1 MSAGRGYTA
10 GMKPLAL
17 VPFVVLALAGC
28 GNKGPL
34 VHPTPPVEEMPMSAT
49 TAPAAPTD
57 ATLPTPASTA
67 PATPTDATPPART
80 TPPPPPPGG
89 D

>member
-34 VHPTPPVEEMPMSAT
+34 VHPDTRKPAPPQPSSTQPAPASAT
-49 TAPAAPTD
+49 PETH
-57 ATLPTPASTA
+57 
-67 PATPTDATPPART
+67 
-80 TPPPPPPGG
+80 
-89 D
+89 